1 MSKAAQGSC
10 EPFPHALPA
19 SPLQGARPTFPS
31 RDGSFFTMAQSRGAT
46 DSAKVYSRSNAAV
59 GFASNT
65 EIRHAHVIAS
75 EIVANM
81 PISTR

>member
-46 DSAKVYSRSNAAV
+46 DSAKVYFQIEGSRRLRVKHRDQACSRYR
-59 GFASNT
+59 F
-65 EIRHAHVIAS
+65 
-75 EIVANM
+75 
-81 PISTR
+81 